1 MLALTSC
8 TGKLGKATLDVI
20 VEQELIP
27 PLKSWDELK
36 AKDIEVR
43 IFNFDTSHPSTF
55 EGCTKLYLISTPNV
69 STDFSNAPP
78 GQGGEKAHIW
88 SYRSC
93 GRYWC
98 QVRVLHV
105 ASIWA
110 GVRSWGHEGTFAY
123 GSVPQGIGGREGLKV
138 TVLGEGLYN
147 ESWPLYLGYFDP
159 QRDERGEVLLA
170 GEGKFSWTAIKDLGL
185 GSALVLADGME
196 NFVGKTLYLS
206 RTGAARCL
214 REIAELVA
222 KAKGESVSVKVVGTE
237 EYVEHYVKRGV
248 KKSSIEWWSSTYRA
262 LEKGEC
268 LIEDPTLGELLAGR
282 GVKPTSV
289 KETVEDMLKHRVND
303 QRDT

>member
-1 MLALTSC
+1 MYLRTSATHRQVKAERKHTFGAIGAAVDTGVKYVYYTSLAFGPES
-8 TGKLGKATLDVI
+8 G
-20 VEQELIP
+20 
-27 PLKSWDELK
+27 
-36 AKDIEVR
+36 
-43 IFNFDTSHPSTF
+43 
-55 EGCTKLYLISTPNV
+55 
-69 STDFSNAPP
+69 
-78 GQGGEKAHIW
+78 
-88 SYRSC
+88 
-93 GRYWC
+93 
-98 QVRVLHV
+98 
-105 ASIWA
+105 A
-110 GVRSWGHEGTFAY
+110 GVMRAH
-123 GSVPQGIGGREGLKV
+123 LL
-138 TVLGEGLYN
+138 LGEGLYN